1 MEPNNNQSTTTH
13 PSISPDQRKR
23 QRWLIGLTIL
33 FLLAGA
39 AWAAHWALVSRYL
52 IDTDDAYVQGNVV
65 QITSQVAG
73 TVLNIQA
80 DDTDFVQAGQPLVR
94 LDQADAKVA
103 LEQAEA
109 QLAQTVREVR
119 TTYTNNGTLS
129 ANIALREAEISK
141 AKSTVQR
148 AEDDVK
154 RRQPLI
160 ASGAVSNEEMQHANT
175 TLTDAR
181 AAYTAA
187 QAALTSAK
195 EQLASNRVLTDGT
208 DVENHPNVQRAA
220 AKVREAYLALN
231 RNEIVAPVTG
241 YVAKRSVQLGQRIT
255 AGVPLMALIPLDQV
269 WVDANFKESQ
279 LREMRIGQAVTL
291 NADMYGKKI
300 DYQGKLIGL
309 GAGTGS
315 AFSLLPAQ
323 NATGNWIKV
332 VQRVPVRIALD
343 SQQLKDHPLRVG
355 LSMLVTV
362 DVHDQSGKSLADA
375 PREHAAVETTV
386 FDKLSHDADDA
397 VKQIINNNLGRKTA
411 LPSNQSLHDPVAD
424 KSLVPVALNH
434 RS

>member
-1 MEPNNNQSTTTH
+1 MEPNNHQS
-13 PSISPDQRKR
+13 SPLTATNNDQQKRK
-23 QRWLIGLTIL
+23 RWLIGLTIL
-33 FLLAGA
+33 FLILGA
-39 AWAAHWALVSRYL
+39 AWAAQWALVSRYE

-65 QITSQVAG
+65 QITSQVGG
-73 TVLNIQA
+73 TVLSIQA
-80 DDTDFVQAGQPLVR
+80 DDTDYVQTGQTLVK

-103 LEQAEA
+103 LDQAEA

-119 TTYTNNGTLS
+119 TTYSNNGTLS
-129 ANIALREAEISK
+129 ANIALREAEINK
-141 AKSTVQR
+141 AKSALLR

-154 RRQPLI
+154 RRQPLM
-160 ASGAVSNEEMQHANT
+160 ASGAVANEEMQHAMT
-175 TLTDAR
+175 TLADAR
-181 AAYTAA
+181 AAYNAT

-208 DVENHPNVQRAA
+208 DVENHPNVLRAA

-231 RNEIVAPVTG
+231 RNEIVAPVSG

-279 LREMRIGQAVTL
+279 LRAMRIGQTVTL

-300 DYQGKLIGL
+300 DYHGKLIGL

-343 SQQLKDHPLRVG
+343 PQQLKDHPLRIG
-355 LSMLVTV
+355 LSMLATV

-375 PREHAAVETTV
+375 PREHATVETTV
-386 FDKLSHDADDA
+386 FDKLSHDADAA
-397 VKQIINNNLGRKTA
+397 VKQIINQNLGRKTA
-411 LPSNQSLHDPVAD
+411 ITANQSLHVPVAD
-424 KSLVPVALNH
+424 KSLVPLDLQH
-434 RS
+434 HS